1 MCQGAAYIPLNGAF
15 CYLSTILDGCTKQ
28 VLSYVLSES
37 LEVAFVLETVQK
49 IHLQRLAQH
58 KMCIRDSGSVTT
70 SSPLPRDTDLDTVS
84 VFVCKLRS
92 LHSLSLIHI

>member
-37 LEVAFVLETVQK
+37 LEV
-49 IHLQRLAQH
+49 
-58 KMCIRDSGSVTT
+58 D
-70 SSPLPRDTDLDTVS
+70 
-84 VFVCKLRS
+84 FVCLLYTSRCV
-92 LHSLSLIHI
+92 